1 MQARRTFLA
10 AAAAVGLMLAPG
22 LARAQ
27 FYLTGEIGAVFA
39 SGPDLVGRD
48 NDRAPVCDEFIN
60 PLFADVPGC
69 TDPVR
74 PGDSW
79 MGQFD
84 GAVGVL
90 AGVGAGYS
98 FRERFPGRLPGRFRL
113 EVEYFHSGSAFD
125 QDEGVDVQFSSGPS
139 VTADQTGEYVLS
151 EDRLGRFAGRNVFG
165 NLYFDFFGA
174 GRFTPWVGFGG
185 GVGFVGVDYGAL
197 GLLNGD
203 PARITS
209 GADLPNAD
217 QIRRNLAGTVI
228 SEQADL
234 DDTLFGYQ
242 VLFGVD
248 YALAESVSLGVKGRW
263 VDFDTFRD
271 GGEWDRLRSHE
282 SQLRL
287 DGSEPVAYE
296 IELGGVESFGVSL
309 HLKYHF

>member
-1 MQARRTFLA
+1 MQVRRTFLV
-10 AAAAVGLMLAPG
+10 AAAVVGLVLAPG
-22 LARAQ
+22 LARGQ
-27 FYLTGEIGAVFA
+27 FYVGGNIGAGFA
-39 SGPDLVGRD
+39 SGLALAGSD
-48 NDRAPVCDEFIN
+48 NDRTAVCDEFIN

-84 GAVGVL
+84 GAVGIL
-90 AGVGAGYS
+90 AGAAAGYS
-98 FRERFPGRLPGRFRL
+98 FRDRLPGRLLGRFRL
-113 EVEYFHSGSAFD
+113 EMEYFHRGLAYS
-125 QDEGVDVQFSSGPS
+125 DEGTDIQFSSGPA
-139 VTADQTGEYVLS
+139 VIAHQTGEYVLS

-185 GVGFVGVDYGAL
+185 GVGFTDVEYGAL
-197 GLLNGD
+197 GLLNSD

-209 GADLPNAD
+209 GAGLPNAD
-217 QIRRNLAGTVI
+217 QIARNLAGTVI

-234 DDTLFGYQ
+234 HDTLFGYQ

-248 YALAESVSLGVKGRW
+248 YALTESVSLGVKGRW

-271 GGEWDRLRSHE
+271 GGTWDRLRSHE

-287 DGSEPVAYE
+287 DGSEPVVYE
-296 IELGGVESFGVSL
+296 IELDGVESFGVSL
-309 HLKYHF
+309 DLKYHF